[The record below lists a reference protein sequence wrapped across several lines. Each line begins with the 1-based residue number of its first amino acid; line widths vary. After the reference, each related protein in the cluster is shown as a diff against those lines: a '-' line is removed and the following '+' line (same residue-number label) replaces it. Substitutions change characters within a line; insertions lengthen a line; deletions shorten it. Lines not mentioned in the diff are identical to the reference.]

1 MFLGGSSSAKQLK
14 INSHNP
20 PIHTFITHSLS
31 TVTWQNFIVINGE
44 MLSKSTTI
52 YRIYMEKRRPGIIR
66 QLKKNKVG
74 ELILPDF
81 RTYSIYSV
89 AIKTV

>member
-1 MFLGGSSSAKQLK
+1 M
-14 INSHNP
+14 
-20 PIHTFITHSLS
+20 
-31 TVTWQNFIVINGE
+31 
-44 MLSKSTTI
+44 
-52 YRIYMEKRRPGIIR
+52 YRIYMEKRRPEIIR